1 MSTINTQT
9 VPYQQPLSSESAGN
23 AVNGTTAASP
33 SATDTASPDSG
44 ATVQVSS
51 RAQAIQKL
59 NEEFFSGGTR
69 GFSITP
75 AFIERLQEYG
85 LISNDEASALSSGTS
100 APTTKDE
107 PKALAMLSD
116 QVTSLIDRLLE
127 EDEDNALIE
136 PLKNARDALDNIEGL
151 FSQGSEADFNSLKQA
166 LLAPQSTEAM
176 EALSEAEVKTLNQLT
191 MSLTIAQRLSAGS
204 TNTGVIGQYLNNLG

>member
-1 MSTINTQT
+1 MNTINTQT

-23 AVNGTTAASP
+23 AVSEASAASTSETQTN
-33 SATDTASPDSG
+33 SAESG
-44 ATVQVSS
+44 STVQVSS

-75 AFIERLQEYG
+75 AFIDRLQEYG

-100 APTTKDE
+100 AAATKDE

-116 QVTSLIDRLLE
+116 QVTSLIDRLIE
-127 EDEDNALIE
+127 DDEDNALIE
-136 PLKNARDALDNIEGL
+136 PLQNARDALDNIESL

-166 LLAPQSTEAM
+166 LLVPQSTEAM

-191 MSLTIAQRLSAGS
+191 MSLTIAQKLSSGS
-204 TNTGVIGQYLNNLG
+204 GNSGVIGEYLSNLS